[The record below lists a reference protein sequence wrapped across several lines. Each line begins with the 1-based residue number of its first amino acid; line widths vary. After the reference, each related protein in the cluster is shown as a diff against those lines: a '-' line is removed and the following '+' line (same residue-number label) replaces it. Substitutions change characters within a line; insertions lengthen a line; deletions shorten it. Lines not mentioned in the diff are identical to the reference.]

1 MTKERRTQKFIN
13 RSQQI
18 RIAAEIVLHSLLFLA
33 LVCLILFAPPFATM
47 FSNHSLYS
55 LEDHQGIAKDLFILN
70 ATKWPLFIGL
80 ALFIGVVS
88 ILFSHHIA
96 GPTYHV
102 HRVISELKDRN
113 LAVRVRFRKWD
124 YLSELEAGFNQ
135 AIVLW
140 QEDIQALSN
149 ATAGL
154 SGIIRD
160 TKAQLPPEKA
170 KELEKQLAE
179 METLLKA
186 YRGTEL

>member
-18 RIAAEIVLHSLLFLA
+18 RIAAEIVLHSILFLA
-33 LVCLILFAPPFATM
+33 LVCLILFAPPFVRM
-47 FSNHSLYS
+47 FSDYS
-55 LEDHQGIAKDLFILN
+55 LDDHQAVAKELFILN
-70 ATKWPLFIGL
+70 ATKWPLFLGL

-154 SGIIRD
+154 SRIIRD
-160 TKAQLPPEKA
+160 AKAQLPPEKA
-170 KELEKQLAE
+170 KELEKQLTE